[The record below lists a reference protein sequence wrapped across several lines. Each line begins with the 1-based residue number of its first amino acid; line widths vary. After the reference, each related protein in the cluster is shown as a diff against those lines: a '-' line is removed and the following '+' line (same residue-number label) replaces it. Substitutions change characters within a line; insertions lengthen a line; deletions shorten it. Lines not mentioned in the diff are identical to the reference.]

1 LSFAQRRPIA
11 VYCACYHRRVAAE
24 RASGRGQR
32 KRAVSF
38 RFKPETVERL
48 RRRSA
53 QKGVGQGELAERYL
67 EEGMRM
73 EEHPGIYFR
82 DAGSGRRAS
91 LVGTG
96 LDIAQVVET
105 LRQNASSVERTAEY
119 LDLPAAMV
127 ETALRYY
134 VAHRDEVDEWI
145 EEARTAA
152 EEERRLWRQREH
164 VLAG

>member
-1 LSFAQRRPIA
+1 
-11 VYCACYHRRVAAE
+11 VAID
-24 RASGRGQR
+24 RATGGGQP
-32 KRAVSF
+32 KQAVSF
-38 RFKPETVERL
+38 RFKPETIDRL

-73 EEHPGIYFR
+73 EEHPGVSFR

-96 LDIAQVVET
+96 LDVAQVVET
-105 LRQNASSVERTAEY
+105 LRQNASSVEATAEY
-119 LDLPAAMV
+119 LDLPPSVV

-134 VAHRDEVDEWI
+134 VAHRDEVDGWI
-145 EEARTAA
+145 EEARAIA
-152 EEERRLWRQREH
+152 EEERRLWQQREH
-164 VLAG
+164 VLGG